1 MDAQQVQNLIQ
12 AGIPDAKVTVS
23 GGEGKFEIRDYI
35 DKKCTLL
42 PKEISTTDAFPEGLM
57 PVKRHQLVYATV
69 REQIADGSLHAL
81 TIRPLTPEESEKT
94 G

>member
-1 MDAQQVQNLIQ
+1 MDAQQVENLIQ
-12 AGIPDAKVTVS
+12 AGMPDAKVTVS
-23 GGEGKFEIRDYI
+23 GDEGKFEA
-35 DKKCTLL
+35 TVV
-42 PKEISTTDAFPEGLM
+42 SNAFEGLM

-81 TIRPLTPEESEKT
+81 TIRPLTPKESKKT

>member
-1 MDAQQVQNLIQ
+1 MDVQQIENLIQ
-12 AGIPDAKVTVS
+12 AGIPDAEVTVS
-23 GGEGKFEIRDYI
+23 GGEGKFEA
-35 DKKCTLL
+35 TVV
-42 PKEISTTDAFPEGLM
+42 SNAFEGLM

>member
-1 MDAQQVQNLIQ
+1 MDAQQIENLIQ

-23 GGEGKFEIRDYI
+23 GGEGKFEA
-35 DKKCTLL
+35 TVV
-42 PKEISTTDAFPEGLM
+42 SNTFEGLM

-81 TIRPLTPEESEKT
+81 TIRPLTPEENEKT
-94 G
+94 S

>member
-1 MDAQQVQNLIQ
+1 MDAQQIENLIQ
-12 AGIPDAKVTVS
+12 AGIPGAEVTVS
-23 GGEGKFEIRDYI
+23 GGEGKFEA
-35 DKKCTLL
+35 TVV
-42 PKEISTTDAFPEGLM
+42 SNAFEGLM

>member
-23 GGEGKFEIRDYI
+23 GGEGKFEA
-35 DKKCTLL
+35 TVV
-42 PKEISTTDAFPEGLM
+42 SSAFEGLM

-69 REQIADGSLHAL
+69 QEQIADGSLHAL
-81 TIRPLTPEESEKT
+81 TIRPLTPEEIEKT

>member
-1 MDAQQVQNLIQ
+1 MDAQQIENLIR
-12 AGIPDAKVTVS
+12 AGIPDAEVTVS
-23 GGEGKFEIRDYI
+23 GGEGKFE
-35 DKKCTLL
+35 
-42 PKEISTTDAFPEGLM
+42 TTVVSNAFEGLM

>member
-1 MDAQQVQNLIQ
+1 MDTQQIENLIQ
-12 AGIPDAKVTVS
+12 TGIPDAEVTVS
-23 GGEGKFEIRDYI
+23 GGEGKFEA
-35 DKKCTLL
+35 TVV
-42 PKEISTTDAFPEGLM
+42 SNAFEGLM

>member
-1 MDAQQVQNLIQ
+1 MDAQQIENLIQ

-23 GGEGKFEIRDYI
+23 GGEGKFEAIVV
-35 DKKCTLL
+35 
-42 PKEISTTDAFPEGLM
+42 SNAFEGLM

-81 TIRPLTPEESEKT
+81 SIRPLTPDEYEKSR
-94 G
+94 

>member
-1 MDAQQVQNLIQ
+1 M
-12 AGIPDAKVTVS
+12 S
-23 GGEGKFEIRDYI
+23 
-35 DKKCTLL
+35 
-42 PKEISTTDAFPEGLM
+42 
-57 PVKRHQLVYATV
+57 VKRHQMVYATV

>member
-1 MDAQQVQNLIQ
+1 MDAQRVENLIK
-12 AGIPDAKVTVS
+12 ASMPDAEVTVS
-23 GGEGKFEIRDYI
+23 GGEGKFEA
-35 DKKCTLL
+35 TVV
-42 PKEISTTDAFPEGLM
+42 SDAFEGLM

-81 TIRPLTPEESEKT
+81 SIRPLTSDEHEKS

>member
-1 MDAQQVQNLIQ
+1 MDTQQIENLIQ

-23 GGEGKFEIRDYI
+23 GGEGKFEA
-35 DKKCTLL
+35 TVV
-42 PKEISTTDAFPEGLM
+42 SNAFEGLM

-81 TIRPLTPEESEKT
+81 SIRPFTPDEHEKSE
-94 G
+94 

>member
-1 MDAQQVQNLIQ
+1 MNAEQIENLIQ
-12 AGIPDAKVTVS
+12 AGIPGAKVAVS
-23 GGEGKFEIRDYI
+23 GDEGKFEA
-35 DKKCTLL
+35 TVV
-42 PKEISTTDAFPEGLM
+42 SNAFEGLM

>member
-1 MDAQQVQNLIQ
+1 MDAQQIENLIQ
-12 AGIPDAKVTVS
+12 AGIPDAEVTVN
-23 GGEGKFEIRDYI
+23 GGEGKFEA
-35 DKKCTLL
+35 TVV
-42 PKEISTTDAFPEGLM
+42 SNAFEGLM

>member
-12 AGIPDAKVTVS
+12 ASIPDAKVTVS
-23 GGEGKFEIRDYI
+23 GGEGKFEA
-35 DKKCTLL
+35 TVV
-42 PKEISTTDAFPEGLM
+42 SSAFEGLM

-69 REQIADGSLHAL
+69 RKQIADGSLHAL

>member
-1 MDAQQVQNLIQ
+1 MDVQQIENLIR
-12 AGIPDAKVTVS
+12 AGIPDAEVAVS
-23 GGEGKFEIRDYI
+23 GGEGKFEA
-35 DKKCTLL
+35 TVV
-42 PKEISTTDAFPEGLM
+42 SNAFEGLM

-94 G
+94 V

>member
-1 MDAQQVQNLIQ
+1 MDVQQIENLIQ
-12 AGIPDAKVTVS
+12 AGIPDADVTVS
-23 GGEGKFEIRDYI
+23 GGEGKFEA
-35 DKKCTLL
+35 TVV
-42 PKEISTTDAFPEGLM
+42 SNAFEGLM

-94 G
+94 A

>member
-1 MDAQQVQNLIQ
+1 MDAQQIENLIQ
-12 AGIPDAKVTVS
+12 TGIPDAEVTVS
-23 GGEGKFEIRDYI
+23 GGEGKFEA
-35 DKKCTLL
+35 TVV
-42 PKEISTTDAFPEGLM
+42 SNAFEDLV